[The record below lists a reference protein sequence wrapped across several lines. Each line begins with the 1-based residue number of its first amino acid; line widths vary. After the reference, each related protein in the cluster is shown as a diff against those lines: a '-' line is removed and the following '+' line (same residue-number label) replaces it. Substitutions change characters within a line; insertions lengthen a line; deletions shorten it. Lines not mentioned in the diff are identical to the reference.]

1 MSQDTWVPLSVRTGV
16 RPPFEPVEG
25 VPSFLWNYLRNWVKD
40 AIRDDAQTGIDIDLV
55 LRLNVQRFIDD
66 YRYPTVGDVVAAAL
80 EIPLHDQDAL
90 LDVIDWLLHRGLG
103 SAGTLER
110 LLATA
115 GHVLRVSPDGDG
127 LVQRLDPSAWALYQ
141 HATSPQDAA
150 SEHMR
155 EAWTLTF
162 GQHPKP
168 GQGWGEAVK
177 AVECLLKPL
186 VSPRDSKATL
196 GKMTAAVRDG
206 HGKWTCALPSRD
218 LKIDGHQ
225 VVKTGLDLL
234 TDCLATIGYQPGRHG
249 GDDTGQVE
257 QVTAES
263 MVLLATTVLGWLR
276 EGALALA
283 DATAR
288 GQLTQQTHQVGT
300 SASHGQ
306 PGGRGPR

>member
-1 MSQDTWVPLSVRTGV
+1 MSQDAWVPLSVRTGA
-16 RPPFEPVEG
+16 RQPFAPVEG
-25 VPSFLWNYLRNWVKD
+25 VPGFLWNYLRNWIKD
-40 AIRDDAQTGIDIDLV
+40 AIRDDAQTGIDIDLT
-55 LRLNVQRFIDD
+55 LRLNVQRFING
-66 YRYPTVGDVVAAAL
+66 YPTVGEVVAAAL
-80 EIPLHDQDAL
+80 EKPLRNQVAL
-90 LDVIDWLLHRGLG
+90 LDVIDWLLHRGKG
-103 SAGTLER
+103 SAETLER

-141 HATSPQDAA
+141 HATRPQDAA
-150 SEHMR
+150 SDHMH

-177 AVECLLKPL
+177 AVECLLKPV
-186 VSPRDSKATL
+186 VSPNDSKATL
-196 GKMTAAVRDG
+196 GKMTAAIRNG
-206 HGKWTCALPSRD
+206 HDKWTCALPSRD
-218 LKIDGHQ
+218 LKVNGHQ
-225 VVKTGLDLL
+225 TVKPGLEVL

-276 EGALALA
+276 NGVLSLA
-283 DATAR
+283 D
-288 GQLTQQTHQVGT
+288 TQT
-300 SASHGQ
+300 
-306 PGGRGPR
+306 PGPSL

>member
-1 MSQDTWVPLSVRTGV
+1 MSQDAWVPLSVRTGA
-16 RPPFEPVEG
+16 RQPFAPVEG
-25 VPSFLWNYLRNWVKD
+25 VPGFLWNYLRNWIKD
-40 AIRDDAQTGIDIDLV
+40 AIRDDAQTGIDIDLT
-55 LRLNVQRFIDD
+55 LRLNVQRFING
-66 YRYPTVGDVVAAAL
+66 YPTVGEVVAAAL
-80 EIPLHDQDAL
+80 EKPLRNQVAL
-90 LDVIDWLLHRGLG
+90 LDVIDWLLHRGKG
-103 SAGTLER
+103 SAETLER

-141 HATSPQDAA
+141 YATRPQDAA
-150 SEHMR
+150 SDHMH

-177 AVECLLKPL
+177 AVECLLKPV
-186 VSPRDSKATL
+186 VSPNDSKATL
-196 GKMTAAVRDG
+196 GKMTAAIRNG
-206 HGKWTCALPSRD
+206 HDKWTCALPSRD
-218 LKIDGHQ
+218 LKVNGHQ
-225 VVKTGLDLL
+225 TVKPGLEIL

-276 EGALALA
+276 NGVLSLA
-283 DATAR
+283 D
-288 GQLTQQTHQVGT
+288 TQT
-300 SASHGQ
+300 
-306 PGGRGPR
+306 PGPSL

>member
-1 MSQDTWVPLSVRTGV
+1 MSQDAWVPLSVRTGA
-16 RPPFEPVEG
+16 RQPFAPVEG
-25 VPSFLWNYLRNWVKD
+25 VPGFLWNYLRNWIKD
-40 AIRDDAQTGIDIDLV
+40 AIRDDAQTGIDIDLT
-55 LRLNVQRFIDD
+55 LRLNVQRFING
-66 YRYPTVGDVVAAAL
+66 YPTVGDVVAAAL
-80 EIPLHDQDAL
+80 EKPLRNQVAL
-90 LDVIDWLLHRGLG
+90 LDVIDWLLHRGKG
-103 SAGTLER
+103 SAETLER

-141 HATSPQDAA
+141 HATRPQDAA
-150 SEHMR
+150 SDHMH

-177 AVECLLKPL
+177 AVECLLKPV
-186 VSPRDSKATL
+186 VSPNDSKATL
-196 GKMTAAVRDG
+196 GKMTAAIRNG
-206 HGKWTCALPSRD
+206 HDKWTCALPSRD
-218 LKIDGHQ
+218 LKVNGHQ
-225 VVKTGLDLL
+225 AVKPGLEVL

-276 EGALALA
+276 NGVLSLA
-283 DATAR
+283 D
-288 GQLTQQTHQVGT
+288 TQT
-300 SASHGQ
+300 
-306 PGGRGPR
+306 PGPSL

>member
-1 MSQDTWVPLSVRTGV
+1 MSQDTWVPLSVRTGA
-16 RPPFEPVEG
+16 RQPFAPVEG
-25 VPSFLWNYLRNWVKD
+25 VPGFLWNYLRNWIKD
-40 AIRDDAQTGIDIDLV
+40 AIRDDAQTGIDIDLT
-55 LRLNVQRFIDD
+55 LRLNVQRFING
-66 YRYPTVGDVVAAAL
+66 YPTVGEVVAAAL
-80 EIPLHDQDAL
+80 EKPLRNQVAL
-90 LDVIDWLLHRGLG
+90 LDVIDWLLHRGKG
-103 SAGTLER
+103 SAETLER

-141 HATSPQDAA
+141 HATRPQDAA
-150 SEHMR
+150 SDHMH

-177 AVECLLKPL
+177 AIECLLKPV
-186 VSPRDSKATL
+186 VSPNDSKATL
-196 GKMTAAVRDG
+196 GKMTAAIRNG
-206 HGKWTCALPSRD
+206 HDKWTCALPSRD
-218 LKIDGHQ
+218 LKVNGHQ
-225 VVKTGLDLL
+225 TVKPGLEVL

-276 EGALALA
+276 NGVLSLA
-283 DATAR
+283 D
-288 GQLTQQTHQVGT
+288 TQT
-300 SASHGQ
+300 
-306 PGGRGPR
+306 PGPSL

>member
-1 MSQDTWVPLSVRTGV
+1 MSQDAWVPLSVRTGA
-16 RPPFEPVEG
+16 RQPFAPVED
-25 VPSFLWNYLRNWVKD
+25 VPGFLWNYLRNWIKD
-40 AIRDDAQTGIDIDLV
+40 AIRDDAQTGIDIDLT
-55 LRLNVQRFIDD
+55 LRLNAQRFIND
-66 YRYPTVGDVVAAAL
+66 YPTVGDVVAAAL
-80 EIPLHDQDAL
+80 EKPLRNQVAL
-90 LDVIDWLLHRGLG
+90 LDVIDWLLHRGKG
-103 SAGTLER
+103 SAETLER

-141 HATSPQDAA
+141 HATRPQDAA
-150 SEHMR
+150 SDHMH

-177 AVECLLKPL
+177 AVECLLKPV
-186 VSPRDSKATL
+186 VSPNDSKATL
-196 GKMTAAVRDG
+196 GKMTAAIRNG
-206 HGKWTCALPSRD
+206 HDKWTCALPSRD
-218 LKIDGHQ
+218 LKVNGHQ
-225 VVKTGLDLL
+225 TVKPGLEVL

-276 EGALALA
+276 NGVLSLA
-283 DATAR
+283 D
-288 GQLTQQTHQVGT
+288 TQT
-300 SASHGQ
+300 
-306 PGGRGPR
+306 PGPSL

>member
-1 MSQDTWVPLSVRTGV
+1 MSQDAWVPLSVRTGA
-16 RPPFEPVEG
+16 RPPFAPVEG
-25 VPSFLWNYLRNWVKD
+25 IPGFLWNYLRNWIKD
-40 AIRDDAQTGIDIDLV
+40 AIRDDAQTGIDIDLT
-55 LRLNVQRFIDD
+55 LRLNAQRFING
-66 YRYPTVGDVVAAAL
+66 YPTVGDAVAAAL
-80 EIPLHDQDAL
+80 EKPLRNQVAL
-90 LDVIDWLLHRGLG
+90 LDVIDWLLHRGKG
-103 SAGTLER
+103 SAETLER

-141 HATSPQDAA
+141 HATRPQDAA
-150 SEHMR
+150 SDHMH

-177 AVECLLKPL
+177 AVECLLKPV
-186 VSPRDSKATL
+186 VSPNDSKATL
-196 GKMTAAVRDG
+196 GKMTAAIRNG
-206 HGKWTCALPSRD
+206 HDKWTCALPSRD
-218 LKIDGHQ
+218 LKVNGHQ
-225 VVKTGLDLL
+225 TVKPGLEVL

-276 EGALALA
+276 NGVLSLA
-283 DATAR
+283 D
-288 GQLTQQTHQVGT
+288 TQT
-300 SASHGQ
+300 
-306 PGGRGPR
+306 PGPSL

>member
-1 MSQDTWVPLSVRTGV
+1 MSQDAWVPLSVRTGA
-16 RPPFEPVEG
+16 RQPFAPVEG
-25 VPSFLWNYLRNWVKD
+25 VPGFLWNYLRNWIKD
-40 AIRDDAQTGIDIDLV
+40 AIRDDAQTGIDIDLT
-55 LRLNVQRFIDD
+55 LRLNVQRFIG
-66 YRYPTVGDVVAAAL
+66 YPTVGDVVAAAL
-80 EIPLHDQDAL
+80 EKPLRNQVAL
-90 LDVIDWLLHRGLG
+90 LDVIDWLLHRGKG
-103 SAGTLER
+103 SAETLER

-141 HATSPQDAA
+141 HATRPQDAA
-150 SEHMR
+150 SDHMH

-177 AVECLLKPL
+177 AVECLLKPV
-186 VSPRDSKATL
+186 VSPNDSKATL
-196 GKMTAAVRDG
+196 GKMTAAIRNG
-206 HGKWTCALPSRD
+206 HDKWTCALPSRD
-218 LKIDGHQ
+218 LKVNGHQ
-225 VVKTGLDLL
+225 TVKPGLEVL

-276 EGALALA
+276 NGVLSLA
-283 DATAR
+283 D
-288 GQLTQQTHQVGT
+288 TQT
-300 SASHGQ
+300 
-306 PGGRGPR
+306 PGPSL

>member
-1 MSQDTWVPLSVRTGV
+1 MSQDAWVPLSVRTGA
-16 RPPFEPVEG
+16 RQPFAPVEG
-25 VPSFLWNYLRNWVKD
+25 VPGFLWNYLRNWIKD
-40 AIRDDAQTGIDIDLV
+40 AIRDDAQTGIDIDLT
-55 LRLNVQRFIDD
+55 LRLNAQRFING
-66 YRYPTVGDVVAAAL
+66 YPTVGDAVAAAL
-80 EIPLHDQDAL
+80 EKPLRNQVAL
-90 LDVIDWLLHRGLG
+90 LDVIDWLLHRGKG
-103 SAGTLER
+103 SAETLER

-141 HATSPQDAA
+141 HATRPQDAA
-150 SEHMR
+150 SDHMH

-177 AVECLLKPL
+177 AVECLLKPV
-186 VSPRDSKATL
+186 VSPNDSKATL
-196 GKMTAAVRDG
+196 GKMTAAIRNG
-206 HGKWTCALPSRD
+206 HDKWTCALPSRD
-218 LKIDGHQ
+218 LKVNGHQ
-225 VVKTGLDLL
+225 TVKPGLEVL

-276 EGALALA
+276 NGVLSLA
-283 DATAR
+283 D
-288 GQLTQQTHQVGT
+288 TQT
-300 SASHGQ
+300 
-306 PGGRGPR
+306 PGPSL

>member
-1 MSQDTWVPLSVRTGV
+1 MSQDTWVPLSVRTGA
-16 RPPFEPVEG
+16 RQPFAPVED
-25 VPSFLWNYLRNWVKD
+25 VPGFLWNYLRNWIKD
-40 AIRDDAQTGIDIDLV
+40 AIRDDAQTGIDIDLT
-55 LRLNVQRFIDD
+55 LRLNVQRFIND
-66 YRYPTVGDVVAAAL
+66 YPTVGDVVAAAL
-80 EIPLHDQDAL
+80 EKPLRNQVAL
-90 LDVIDWLLHRGLG
+90 LDVIDWLLHRGKG
-103 SAGTLER
+103 SAETLER

-141 HATSPQDAA
+141 HATRPQDAA
-150 SEHMR
+150 SDHMH

-177 AVECLLKPL
+177 AIECLLKPI
-186 VSPRDSKATL
+186 VSPNDSKATL
-196 GKMTAAVRDG
+196 GKMTAAIRNSHD
-206 HGKWTCALPSRD
+206 KWTCALPSRD
-218 LKIDGHQ
+218 LKVNGHQ
-225 VVKTGLDLL
+225 TVKPGLEVL

-276 EGALALA
+276 NGVLSLA
-283 DATAR
+283 D
-288 GQLTQQTHQVGT
+288 TQT
-300 SASHGQ
+300 
-306 PGGRGPR
+306 PGPSL

>member
-1 MSQDTWVPLSVRTGV
+1 MSQDAWVPLSVRTGA
-16 RPPFEPVEG
+16 RPPFAPVEG
-25 VPSFLWNYLRNWVKD
+25 VPGFLWNYLRNWIKD
-40 AIRDDAQTGIDIDLV
+40 AIRDDAQTGIDIDLT
-55 LRLNVQRFIDD
+55 LRLNAPRFIND
-66 YRYPTVGDVVAAAL
+66 YPTVGDVVAAAL
-80 EIPLHDQDAL
+80 EKPLRNQVAL
-90 LDVIDWLLHRGLG
+90 LDVIDWLLHRGKG
-103 SAGTLER
+103 SAETLER

-141 HATSPQDAA
+141 HATRPQDAA
-150 SEHMR
+150 SDHMH

-177 AVECLLKPL
+177 AIECLLKPI
-186 VSPRDSKATL
+186 VSPNDSKATL
-196 GKMTAAVRDG
+196 GKMTAAIRNSHD
-206 HGKWTCALPSRD
+206 KWTCALPSRD
-218 LKIDGHQ
+218 LKVNGHQ
-225 VVKTGLDLL
+225 TVKPGLEVL

-276 EGALALA
+276 NGVLSLA
-283 DATAR
+283 D
-288 GQLTQQTHQVGT
+288 TQT
-300 SASHGQ
+300 
-306 PGGRGPR
+306 PGPSL

>member
-1 MSQDTWVPLSVRTGV
+1 MSQDAWVPLSVRTGA
-16 RPPFEPVEG
+16 RQPFAPVEG
-25 VPSFLWNYLRNWVKD
+25 VPGFLWNYLRNWIKD
-40 AIRDDAQTGIDIDLV
+40 AIRDDAQTGIDIDLT
-55 LRLNVQRFIDD
+55 LRLNAQRFING
-66 YRYPTVGDVVAAAL
+66 YPTVGDAVAAAL
-80 EIPLHDQDAL
+80 EKPLRNQVAL
-90 LDVIDWLLHRGLG
+90 LDVIDWLLHRGKG
-103 SAGTLER
+103 SAETLER

-141 HATSPQDAA
+141 HATRPQDAA
-150 SEHMR
+150 SDHMH

-177 AVECLLKPL
+177 AIECLLKPV
-186 VSPRDSKATL
+186 VSPNDSKATL
-196 GKMTAAVRDG
+196 GKMTAAIRNG
-206 HGKWTCALPSRD
+206 HDKWTCALPSRD
-218 LKIDGHQ
+218 LKVNGHQ
-225 VVKTGLDLL
+225 TVKPGLEVL

-276 EGALALA
+276 NGVLSLA
-283 DATAR
+283 D
-288 GQLTQQTHQVGT
+288 TQT
-300 SASHGQ
+300 
-306 PGGRGPR
+306 PGPSL

>member
-1 MSQDTWVPLSVRTGV
+1 MSQDAWVPLSVRTGA
-16 RPPFEPVEG
+16 RPPFAPVEG
-25 VPSFLWNYLRNWVKD
+25 VPGFLWNYLRNWIKD
-40 AIRDDAQTGIDIDLV
+40 AIRDDAQTGIDIDLT
-55 LRLNVQRFIDD
+55 LRLNAQRFIND
-66 YRYPTVGDVVAAAL
+66 YPTVGDVVAAAL
-80 EIPLHDQDAL
+80 EKPLRNQVAL
-90 LDVIDWLLHRGLG
+90 LDVIDWLLHRGKG
-103 SAGTLER
+103 SAETLER

-141 HATSPQDAA
+141 HATRPQDAA
-150 SEHMR
+150 SDHMH

-177 AVECLLKPL
+177 AIECLLKPI
-186 VSPRDSKATL
+186 VSPNDSKATL
-196 GKMTAAVRDG
+196 GKMTAAIRNSHD
-206 HGKWTCALPSRD
+206 KWTCALPSRD
-218 LKIDGHQ
+218 LKVNGHQ
-225 VVKTGLDLL
+225 TVKPGLEVL

-276 EGALALA
+276 NGVLSLA
-283 DATAR
+283 D
-288 GQLTQQTHQVGT
+288 TQT
-300 SASHGQ
+300 
-306 PGGRGPR
+306 PGPSL

>member
-1 MSQDTWVPLSVRTGV
+1 MSQDAWVPLSVRTGA
-16 RPPFEPVEG
+16 RQPFAPVED
-25 VPSFLWNYLRNWVKD
+25 VPGFLWNYLRNWIKD
-40 AIRDDAQTGIDIDLV
+40 AIRDDAQTGIDIDLT
-55 LRLNVQRFIDD
+55 LRLNAQRFIND
-66 YRYPTVGDVVAAAL
+66 YPTVGDVVAAAL
-80 EIPLHDQDAL
+80 EKPLRNQVAL
-90 LDVIDWLLHRGLG
+90 LDVIDWLLHRGKG
-103 SAGTLER
+103 SAETLER

-141 HATSPQDAA
+141 HATRPQDAA
-150 SEHMR
+150 SDHMH

-177 AVECLLKPL
+177 AIECLLKPI
-186 VSPRDSKATL
+186 VSPNDSKATL
-196 GKMTAAVRDG
+196 GKMTAAIRNSHD
-206 HGKWTCALPSRD
+206 KWTCALPSRD
-218 LKIDGHQ
+218 LKVNGHQ
-225 VVKTGLDLL
+225 TVKPGLEVL

-276 EGALALA
+276 NGVLSLA
-283 DATAR
+283 D
-288 GQLTQQTHQVGT
+288 TQT
-300 SASHGQ
+300 
-306 PGGRGPR
+306 PGPSL

>member
-1 MSQDTWVPLSVRTGV
+1 MSQDAWVPLSVRTGA
-16 RPPFEPVEG
+16 RQPFAPVEG
-25 VPSFLWNYLRNWVKD
+25 VPGFLWNYLRNWIKD
-40 AIRDDAQTGIDIDLV
+40 AIRDDAQTGIDIDLT
-55 LRLNVQRFIDD
+55 LRLNAQRFING
-66 YRYPTVGDVVAAAL
+66 YPTVGDAVAAAL
-80 EIPLHDQDAL
+80 EKPLRNQVAL
-90 LDVIDWLLHRGLG
+90 LDVTDWLLHRGKG
-103 SAGTLER
+103 SAETLER

-141 HATSPQDAA
+141 HATRPQDAA
-150 SEHMR
+150 SDHMH

-177 AVECLLKPL
+177 AVECLLKPV
-186 VSPRDSKATL
+186 VSPNDSKATL
-196 GKMTAAVRDG
+196 GKMTAAIRNG
-206 HGKWTCALPSRD
+206 HDKWTCALPSRD
-218 LKIDGHQ
+218 LKVNGHQ
-225 VVKTGLDLL
+225 TVKPGLEVL

-276 EGALALA
+276 NGVLSLA
-283 DATAR
+283 D
-288 GQLTQQTHQVGT
+288 TQT
-300 SASHGQ
+300 
-306 PGGRGPR
+306 PGPSL

>member
-1 MSQDTWVPLSVRTGV
+1 MSQDAWVPLSVRTGA
-16 RPPFEPVEG
+16 RQPFAPVEG
-25 VPSFLWNYLRNWVKD
+25 VPGFLWNYLRNWIKD
-40 AIRDDAQTGIDIDLV
+40 AIRDDAQTGIDIDLT
-55 LRLNVQRFIDD
+55 LRLNAQRFIND
-66 YRYPTVGDVVAAAL
+66 YPTVGDVVAAAL
-80 EIPLHDQDAL
+80 EKPLRNQVAL
-90 LDVIDWLLHRGLG
+90 LDVIDWLLHRGKG
-103 SAGTLER
+103 SAETLER

-141 HATSPQDAA
+141 HATRPQDAA
-150 SEHMR
+150 SDHMH

-177 AVECLLKPL
+177 AVECLLKPV
-186 VSPRDSKATL
+186 VSPNDSKATL
-196 GKMTAAVRDG
+196 GKMTAAIRNG
-206 HGKWTCALPSRD
+206 HDKWTCALPSRD
-218 LKIDGHQ
+218 LKVNGHQ
-225 VVKTGLDLL
+225 TVKPGLEVL

-276 EGALALA
+276 NGVLSLA
-283 DATAR
+283 D
-288 GQLTQQTHQVGT
+288 TQT
-300 SASHGQ
+300 
-306 PGGRGPR
+306 PGPSL

>member
-1 MSQDTWVPLSVRTGV
+1 MSQDTWVPLSVRTGA
-16 RPPFEPVEG
+16 RPPFAPVEG
-25 VPSFLWNYLRNWVKD
+25 VPGFLWNYLRNWIKD
-40 AIRDDAQTGIDIDLV
+40 AIRDDAQTGIDIDLT
-55 LRLNVQRFIDD
+55 LRLNVQRFIND
-66 YRYPTVGDVVAAAL
+66 YPTVGDVVAAAL
-80 EIPLHDQDAL
+80 EKPLRNQVAL
-90 LDVIDWLLHRGLG
+90 LDVIDWLLHRGKG
-103 SAGTLER
+103 SAETLER

-141 HATSPQDAA
+141 HATRPQDAA
-150 SEHMR
+150 SDHMH

-177 AVECLLKPL
+177 AVECLLKPV
-186 VSPRDSKATL
+186 VSPNDSKATL
-196 GKMTAAVRDG
+196 GKMTAAIRNG
-206 HGKWTCALPSRD
+206 HDKWTCALPSRD
-218 LKIDGHQ
+218 LKVNGHQ
-225 VVKTGLDLL
+225 TVKPGLEVL

-276 EGALALA
+276 NGVLSLA
-283 DATAR
+283 D
-288 GQLTQQTHQVGT
+288 TQT
-300 SASHGQ
+300 
-306 PGGRGPR
+306 PGPSL

>member
-1 MSQDTWVPLSVRTGV
+1 MSQDAWVPLSVRTGA
-16 RPPFEPVEG
+16 RQPFAPVEG
-25 VPSFLWNYLRNWVKD
+25 VPGFLWNYLRNWIKD
-40 AIRDDAQTGIDIDLV
+40 AIRDDAQTGIDIDLT
-55 LRLNVQRFIDD
+55 LRLNVQRFIND
-66 YRYPTVGDVVAAAL
+66 YPTVGDVVAAAL
-80 EIPLHDQDAL
+80 EKPLRNQVAL
-90 LDVIDWLLHRGLG
+90 LDVIDWLLHRGKG
-103 SAGTLER
+103 PAETLER

-141 HATSPQDAA
+141 HATRPQDAA
-150 SEHMR
+150 SDHMH

-177 AVECLLKPL
+177 AVECLLKPV
-186 VSPRDSKATL
+186 VSPNDSKATL
-196 GKMTAAVRDG
+196 GKMTAAIRNG
-206 HGKWTCALPSRD
+206 HDKWTCALPSRD
-218 LKIDGHQ
+218 LKVNGHQ
-225 VVKTGLDLL
+225 AVKPGLEVL

-276 EGALALA
+276 NGVLSLA
-283 DATAR
+283 D
-288 GQLTQQTHQVGT
+288 TQT
-300 SASHGQ
+300 
-306 PGGRGPR
+306 PGPSL